1 VVYHRATH
9 ITERRTFPHPT
20 THKLQDAFFQPFI
33 MEIQTQEA
41 RIILAIE
48 AIRTSKKLS
57 KRSAAKI
64 YKVPEATLRH
74 RMAGRTHRPEIKAN
88 CYKLNDLEE
97 DTIVRYIL
105 DLDSRGFAPRLSSVE
120 DIANLLLKSRG
131 ALCVGK
137 NWAYRFI
144 QRRPELKT
152 RFNRVYD
159 FQRALCEDP
168 ELIGAWFRLVENMR
182 AKYGI
187 VDSDLYNF
195 DETGFMM
202 GIISSAMV
210 VTRADRRGRGKA
222 VQPGNRE
229 WATAIVCVNSEG
241 WSVPPFLVVQ
251 GKNHL
256 ASWYTEGGLLHDW
269 VIKPTSNGWTNNE
282 TGLEWLKHFDKH
294 TSARA
299 KGPYRMLV
307 LDGHESHESAEFQ
320 EYCKAHN
327 IIILCLPPHSSHLT
341 QPLDVGCFSVLKRAY
356 GREIETFIKA
366 HINHITKVEFFLAF
380 KAAYS
385 ASITAQN
392 SQAGFR
398 GAGLVPFNPQA
409 VLSKLDIRLRT
420 PTPTI
425 TPSADINLWVSQTP
439 HNPTDALLQTTLVK
453 NRIARHQ
460 GSSPTPIFQTVAAL
474 AKGTELLAHEMTLLS
489 AEVRTLR
496 KANEALSKRRR
507 AKKTRVR
514 QGGALTVEDAQDVLA
529 QKEAEEQARRDK
541 RSEGGR
547 QKEGQP
553 SGRRCGTCGKSG
565 HNART
570 CQEAVDT
577 SSSSDSDSD

>member
-1 VVYHRATH
+1 
-9 ITERRTFPHPT
+9 
-20 THKLQDAFFQPFI
+20 

-64 YKVPEATLRH
+64 YEVPEATLRH
-74 RMAGRTHRPEIKAN
+74 RIAGRTYRPEIKAN

-97 DTIVRYIL
+97 DTIIRYIL
-105 DLDSRGFAPRLSSVE
+105 DLDSRGFAPRIASVQ
-120 DIANLLLKSRG
+120 DMANLLLKSRG

-137 NWAYRFI
+137 NWPYRFV

-187 VDSDLYNF
+187 VDSDFYNF

-202 GIISSAMV
+202 GIIAPAMV

-229 WATAIVCVNSEG
+229 WATAIACINSEG
-241 WSVPPFLVVQ
+241 WDVPPFLVVQ

-256 ASWYTEGGLLHDW
+256 ANWYTDSGLPHDW

-294 TSARA
+294 TTART

-327 IIILCLPPHSSHLT
+327 IITLCLPPHSSHLT

-356 GREIETFIKA
+356 SRQIETFIKA

-380 KAAYS
+380 IAAYKE
-385 ASITAQN
+385 SIIAQN
-392 SQAGFR
+392 AQAGFR

-420 PTPTI
+420 PNPSTP
-425 TPSADINLWVSQTP
+425 PSSGTNPWVSQTP
-439 HNPTDALLQTTLVK
+439 SNPIEALSQTTLVR

-460 GSSPTPIFQTVAAL
+460 GSSPTPLFESVAAL
-474 AKGTELLAHEMTLLS
+474 AKGTERMAHDMTLLS

-496 KANEALSKRRR
+496 AANEALSKRRR

-547 QKEGQP
+547 QNEGQP
-553 SGRRCGTCGKSG
+553 SGRRCGTCGETG

-570 CQEAVDT
+570 CQSTVAILG
-577 SSSSDSDSD
+577 SSDSE

>member
-1 VVYHRATH
+1 
-9 ITERRTFPHPT
+9 
-20 THKLQDAFFQPFI
+20 
-33 MEIQTQEA
+33 MEIQTKEA

-57 KRSAAKI
+57 QRSAAKI
-64 YKVPEATLRH
+64 YKVPLSTLSDRI
-74 RMAGRTHRPEIKAN
+74 AGRTHRPETRPN
-88 CYKLNDLEE
+88 RQKLSDLEE
-97 DTIVRYIL
+97 GVIIRYIL
-105 DLDSRGFAPRLSSVE
+105 DLDSRGFAPRLAGVE
-120 DIANLLLKSRG
+120 DMANYILESRG
-131 ALCVGK
+131 ADRVGK
-137 NWAYRFI
+137 LWAHRFV

-168 ELIGAWFRLVENMR
+168 ELIGAWFRLVQNMR
-182 AKYGI
+182 AKYG
-187 VDSDLYNF
+187 VLDCDFYNF

-202 GIISSAMV
+202 GIITPAMV

-229 WATAIVCVNSEG
+229 WATAIACINGEG
-241 WSVPPFLVVQ
+241 WDVPPFLVVQ

-256 ASWYTEGGLLHDW
+256 ANWYTDGGLPNDW

-282 TGLEWLKHFDKH
+282 TGLEWLKHFEKH
-294 TSARA
+294 TAA
-299 KGPYRMLV
+299 CTKGPYRMLV

-327 IIILCLPPHSSHLT
+327 IITLCLPPHSSHLT
-341 QPLDVGCFSVLKRAY
+341 QPLDIGCFSVLKRAY
-356 GREIETFIKA
+356 GRQIETFIKA
-366 HINHITKVEFFLAF
+366 HINHITKIEFFLAF
-380 KAAYS
+380 TTAYKE
-385 ASITAQN
+385 SITAQN
-392 SQAGFR
+392 AQAGFR

-409 VLSKLDIRLRT
+409 VISKLDVRLRT
-420 PTPTI
+420 PTPTRP
-425 TPSADINLWVSQTP
+425 PSSDANPWVSQTP
-439 HNPTDALLQTTLVK
+439 SNPIEALSQTTLVR

-460 GSSPTPIFQTVAAL
+460 GSSPTPLFETVTAL
-474 AKGTELLAHEMTLLS
+474 AKGTERMAHEMTLLS

-496 KANEALSKRRR
+496 AANEALSKRRR

-547 QKEGQP
+547 QNEGQP
-553 SGRRCGTCGKSG
+553 SKRRCGTCNQTG

-570 CQEAVDT
+570 CQEAIDI
-577 SSSSDSDSD
+577 SSLSDSD